1 MRLSAAAKAAFKRTE
16 FLSEDQEF
24 RLARLAK
31 SGDQRAMQQLITA
44 YQPLARGMAMRH
56 KSQTPLED
64 RVQIANTALWHAI
77 TKFQPERGRRL
88 SAYAKF
94 WIRRDL
100 NNAGEKAASRLALGN
115 SKKRRAAHQ
124 NVLRVCG
131 ELGIDPEKYMTDEQ
145 AAMVA
150 AEIGVQPHDVR
161 AVVETGDAA
170 FTGCVDHLVDEHDL
184 EESIAISDE
193 NNKRLALLEDAISE
207 LDEMD
212 ADIIRLSVLADKPEP
227 VSSIVK
233 RHGVRM
239 TASEASAHAKAN
251 LERIVLGRARDS
263 GLI

>member
-16 FLSEDQEF
+16 FLSEENEF

-115 SKKRRAAHQ
+115 SKKRRTAHQ

-131 ELGIDPEKYMTDEQ
+131 ELGIDPEKHLTDSQ
-145 AAMVA
+145 AALVA

-170 FTGCVDHLVDEHDL
+170 FSVPVDTLVDDGDL
-184 EESIAISDE
+184 EQAIIIQDE
-193 NNKRLALLEDAISE
+193 NDKRLELLQDAISQLHE
-207 LDEMD
+207 LDAE
-212 ADIIRLSVLADKPEP
+212 IIRLTVLSEKPQ
-227 VSSIVK
+227 SITPLLK
-233 RHGVRM
+233 QHGIKM
-239 TASEASAHAKAN
+239 TAAEASAAAKSKLADM
-251 LERIVLGRARDS
+251 VTRAAQRR
-263 GLI
+263 GMM

>member
-1 MRLSAAAKAAFKRTE
+1 MRLSPSARAAFKRTE
-16 FLSEDQEF
+16 FLSEEQEF

-31 SGDQRAMQQLITA
+31 SGDQRAMEKLIIA

-56 KSQTPLED
+56 KSQTPIED
-64 RVQIANTALWHAI
+64 RVQIANAALWHAI
-77 TKFQPERGRRL
+77 TKFNPDLGRRL

-100 NNAGEKAASRLALGN
+100 NNAGEKAASRLSLGN
-115 SKKRRAAHQ
+115 SKKRRSAHQ

-131 ELGIDPEKYMTDEQ
+131 ELGIDPEKYLTDEQ

-150 AEIGVQPHDVR
+150 AEIGIQPHDVR

-170 FTGCVDHLVDEHDL
+170 FTGCVDQLVDEHDP
-184 EESIAISDE
+184 EEAIAVSDE
-193 NNKRLALLEDAISE
+193 NNKRMALLEEAISE

-212 ADIIRLSVLADKPEP
+212 AEIIRLSVLADKPNP
-227 VSSIVK
+227 VSVIVK
-233 RHGVRM
+233 RHGVRI
-239 TASEASAHAKAN
+239 TATDATAQAKSN
-251 LERIVLGRARDS
+251 LEQIVLGRARDR